1 MKKPEQSSPLVKQI
15 MALAERQAR
24 NLNHQYVG
32 TEHVLLALL
41 EQGQNVAA
49 SVLRT
54 LEIDAS
60 KVRAE
65 IEKMLARGRIPVSI
79 DPLLLTPRAGRAVD
93 LALEEAKLF
102 DRTIIEPETLLL
114 GLLREE
120 SGVAGI
126 VLRNLGLDLVRARS
140 EVLKIRFLQM
150 KVVEKVVRSVKASMA
165 RKRRMRKELLVHLET
180 IYEEEMAR
188 LGDPVAAVREASAR
202 FGDPVELAREL
213 ESALPGHERWTYY
226 CERFFAYRFPESAAK
241 YALRQTRQVM
251 VIWIAL
257 IGLLSVMSLFL
268 DGWNWA
274 DQRVLGS
281 MLLFIAAVQLA
292 IGLLYFKARDAL
304 LGPVWSRRSWASAFV
319 CLLLMAAV
327 VFVGAFGFVAVNNGL
342 GFAVYCAKFLAAIGV
357 VSAIGLGGLTRLR
370 GPTEI
375 ADTLWAS
382 LDV

>member
-1 MKKPEQSSPLVKQI
+1 MKKQEQSSPLVKQI
-15 MALAERQAR
+15 MALAEQQAR

-41 EQGQNVAA
+41 EQGQNVGA

-54 LEIDAS
+54 LEIEAS

-65 IEKMLARGRIPVSI
+65 IEKMLARGRVPVSI
-79 DPLLLTPRAGRAVD
+79 DPLPLTPRAGRAIG

-102 DRTIIEPETLLL
+102 DRRIIEPETLLL
-114 GLLREE
+114 GLLRED

-180 IYEEEMAR
+180 IFEEELAR
-188 LGDPVAAVREASAR
+188 LGDPVAAVKEAAGR

-213 ESALPGHERWTYY
+213 ENALPRHERRTYY
-226 CERFFAYRFPESAAK
+226 YERFFAYRFPESAAK

-251 VIWIAL
+251 LIWTAL
-257 IGLLSVMSLFL
+257 IGLLSVEAVFI
-268 DGWNWA
+268 DGWNWH

-281 MLLFIAAVQLA
+281 MLLCVAAVQLA
-292 IGLLYFKARDAL
+292 IGLLYFKTRDAM
-304 LGPVWSRRSWASAFV
+304 LGPVWSRRSRGRAFACMV
-319 CLLLMAAV
+319 LMAVV
-327 VFVGAFGFVAVNNGL
+327 VFTGAFGFVAVNNGL
-342 GFAVYCAKFLAAIGV
+342 GFAIYCARFLAAIGV
-357 VSAIGLGGLTRLR
+357 AAALGLGALARLR